1 MSTSPAHFYEELLNE
16 RNRIITQL
24 RTRLFDLQQQSRM
37 LGVIGGVIDSKVD
50 FDKAKVAEEI
60 KSLLESINR
69 KVP

>member
-1 MSTSPAHFYEELLNE
+1 
-16 RNRIITQL
+16 
-24 RTRLFDLQQQSRM
+24 M
-37 LGVIGGVIDSKVD
+37 LGVIGGVIDSGVD